1 MKTMNKTIFTVLAGI
16 ALSISVHAQEAETV
30 QDDARIDAL
39 NDKIEQLNAD
49 IQRVKTAVNNLTETD
64 KVLADKIAS
73 LEVKTDSAYKEL
85 EKSIAANMLQASAQ
99 YGEASQ
105 QIRKVNDSAESN
117 YSWLKVT
124 GLWAIVALL
133 AVAVLVY
140 CILRRRIAKS
150 KDAISG
156 IREAQ
161 EKLKEE
167 SVALDTKLVELFDRQ
182 IKVDAAQ
189 QTSSQSDTAPVDHS
203 LVLKVADEITRI
215 EKNLLRM
222 DESVKGYK
230 PLVKAIER
238 IKDNFRA
245 NGYEIVTYLGQPY
258 NEGMRVNA
266 EFVIDE
272 ELPAGTRTITSV
284 SKPQV
289 HYRGELIQKA
299 SVTVTQNI

>member
-1 MKTMNKTIFTVLAGI
+1 MKTMNKTLFTVLAGI
-16 ALSISVHAQEAETV
+16 ALSLSVHAQEAETV

-39 NDKIEQLNAD
+39 NDKIEQLSAD
-49 IQRVKTAVNNLTETD
+49 IQRVKTAVNDLTESD
-64 KVLADKIAS
+64 KALDGKITS
-73 LEVKTDSAYKEL
+73 LGIKTDSADTAL
-85 EKSIAANMLQASAQ
+85 ENALAVGMTQTNAQ
-99 YGEASQ
+99 YGEATQ
-105 QIRKVNDSAESN
+105 QIQKVSDSAESN
-117 YSWLKVT
+117 FSWLRLT

-133 AVAVLVY
+133 IVATLIY
-140 CILRRRIAKS
+140 WILRRRIAKS

-189 QTSSQSDTAPVDHS
+189 QASAQTEAAPVDHS

-215 EKNLLRM
+215 EKNLSRM